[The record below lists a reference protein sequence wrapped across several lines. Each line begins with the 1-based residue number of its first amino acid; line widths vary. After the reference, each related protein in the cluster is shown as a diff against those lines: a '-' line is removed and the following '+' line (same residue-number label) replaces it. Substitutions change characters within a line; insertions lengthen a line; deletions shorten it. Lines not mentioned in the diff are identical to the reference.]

1 MELRGWMELK
11 TRGLKHKIGK
21 PAGKGISVRVKE
33 KQTCFHGNWRS
44 SGDVWVVTRP
54 GAASSKPV
62 SELPASVLLILK
74 DAGVC
79 FTSKH
84 NYSGIK
90 KSKRIPFW
98 I

>member
-1 MELRGWMELK
+1 MELK
-11 TRGLKHKIGK
+11 TRGLKHKIEK
-21 PAGKGISVRVKE
+21 LAGKGISSRVKE

-54 GAASSKPV
+54 GAASSKPA
-62 SELPASVLLILK
+62 SKLPANIPLILK

-90 KSKRIPFW
+90 NPNRSHFGFDP
-98 I
+98 